1 MKEVLIEEGILDEV
15 VRKLDIVEKII
26 PLITDLGW
34 GYQRMSADGKDSFDK
49 IEKLLMDMGTEVP
62 ASVGVKYCI
71 TMIL

>member
-34 GYQRMSADGKDSFDK
+34 EYQRMSADGKDPFDK

-62 ASVGVKYCI
+62 ASVGVK
-71 TMIL
+71 

>member
-34 GYQRMSADGKDSFDK
+34 EYQRMSADGKDSFDK
-49 IEKLLMDMGTEVP
+49 I
-62 ASVGVKYCI
+62 
-71 TMIL
+71 

>member
-34 GYQRMSADGKDSFDK
+34 EYQRMSADGKDSFDK

-62 ASVGVKYCI
+62 ASVGVKY
-71 TMIL
+71 

>member
-34 GYQRMSADGKDSFDK
+34 EYDRMSADGKDSFDK
-49 IEKLLMDMGTEVP
+49 IEKLLIDMGTEVP
-62 ASVGVKYCI
+62 ASVGVK
-71 TMIL
+71 

>member
-15 VRKLDIVEKII
+15 VRKLDIMEEIV

-34 GYQRMSADGKDSFDK
+34 EYDRMSADGKDSFDK

-62 ASVGVKYCI
+62 ASVGVKY
-71 TMIL
+71 

>member
-15 VRKLDIVEKII
+15 VRKLDIMEKII

-34 GYQRMSADGKDSFDK
+34 EYQRMSADGKDSFDK

-62 ASVGVKYCI
+62 ASVGVK
-71 TMIL
+71 

>member
-34 GYQRMSADGKDSFDK
+34 EYDRMSADGKDSFDK
-49 IEKLLMDMGTEVP
+49 IEKLLLDMGAEVP
-62 ASVGVKYCI
+62 ASVGVK
-71 TMIL
+71 

>member
-34 GYQRMSADGKDSFDK
+34 EYQRMSADGKDSFDK
-49 IEKLLMDMGTEVP
+49 IEKLLIDMGTEVP
-62 ASVGVKYCI
+62 ASVGVKY
-71 TMIL
+71 

>member
-15 VRKLDIVEKII
+15 VRKLDIVENLI

-34 GYQRMSADGKDSFDK
+34 EYDRMSADGKDSFDK
-49 IEKLLMDMGTEVP
+49 IEKLLIDMGAEVP
-62 ASVGVKYCI
+62 ASVGVKSCI

>member
-1 MKEVLIEEGILDEV
+1 MSEVLIEEGILDEV

-34 GYQRMSADGKDSFDK
+34 EYQRMSADGKDSFDK

-62 ASVGVKYCI
+62 ASVGVK
-71 TMIL
+71 